1 MSQDTPRWM
10 GALWMGAGA
19 TGVVLGIATALFGF
33 SFISS
38 STTAAAESIDLG
50 IEVLRTVGDTA
61 DVLDRTFGDIA
72 DSLRSVQRTI
82 TDGAVTLTQI
92 AKVTGDL
99 ADLVGSDIPDG
110 IEAVRS
116 TMPGLI
122 STAGLVDGTM
132 RALSF
137 VGVDYD
143 PEVPLDESLSHLD
156 QELAALPEQLRSQ
169 QPVLEG
175 VADGLSEFG
184 GAILVIGDDLAGIR
198 ARLTESEALLDE
210 YTLSADRAEILLE
223 TLRADLGR
231 LGRIGQWIVLML
243 GLAIAA
249 TQTLPILVGWQVWS
263 ARERAEPAPE

>member
-1 MSQDTPRWM
+1 VTPETPRWM
-10 GALWMGAGA
+10 GAVWMSAGA
-19 TGVVLGIATALFGF
+19 IGVVLGVATALFGF

-38 STTAAAESIDLG
+38 STAAATESIDLG
-50 IEVLRTVGDTA
+50 VEVLATVGDTA
-61 DVLDRTFGDIA
+61 AVLDRTFGDVA
-72 DSLRSVQRTI
+72 DSLRSVQRTV

-99 ADLVGSDIPDG
+99 GDLVSSEVPDG

-143 PEVPLDESLSHLD
+143 PEVPLDESLARLD
-156 QELAALPEQLRSQ
+156 EELATIPQQLRSL

-175 VADGLSEFG
+175 AADGLSAFG
-184 GAILVIGDDLAGIR
+184 GDILVIGDDLAGIR
-198 ARLTESEALLDE
+198 ARLTESESLLDE
-210 YTLSADRAEILLE
+210 YTVAADRAEALLE
-223 TLRADLGR
+223 TLRGDLAR
-231 LGRIGQWIVLML
+231 LGRIGQWIVLVL

-249 TQTLPILVGWQVWS
+249 TQSLPIVVGWQVWS
-263 ARERAEPAPE
+263 AGSRPAPATG